1 MVQGQSVMG
10 RGMKIGRLL
19 GGLCG
24 LTFLLGASA
33 HATLNLSNNPSVLLE
48 RYQDWQVVCQT
59 PSAVSGGR
67 GKQCFA
73 RQQVLDSQSHRLVMS
88 IRLEPDGVQ
97 VRGLVTVP
105 FGLDLVRG
113 VTLTNASEPVGD
125 SYAFST
131 CLPMGCFVPLSF
143 DERQWSTLLKEKRAV
158 LTAMTF
164 SGQPMKLFFS
174 TQGLAHA
181 LQRIRVLTQQ

>member
-10 RGMKIGRLL
+10 RGMKAGRVL

-24 LTFLLGASA
+24 LTLLLGASA
-33 HATLNLSNNPSVLLE
+33 HATPTFSSSAGVLPE
-48 RYQDWQVVCQT
+48 RYQDWQVVCQAPGT
-59 PSAVSGGR
+59 ADSG
-67 GKQCFA
+67 KAMQCFA
-73 RQQVLDSQSHRLVMS
+73 RQQALDSHSHRRVMS

-97 VRGLVTVP
+97 VRGVATVP

-113 VTLTNASEPVGD
+113 VTLTNASAPVGD

-131 CLPMGCFVPLSF
+131 CLPTGCLVPLSF
-143 DERQWSTLLKEKRAV
+143 DDQQWSTLLKEKKAV
-158 LTAMTF
+158 FTAMTF

-174 TQGLAHA
+174 TRGLAQA
-181 LQRIRVLTQQ
+181 LQRVRVLMQQ